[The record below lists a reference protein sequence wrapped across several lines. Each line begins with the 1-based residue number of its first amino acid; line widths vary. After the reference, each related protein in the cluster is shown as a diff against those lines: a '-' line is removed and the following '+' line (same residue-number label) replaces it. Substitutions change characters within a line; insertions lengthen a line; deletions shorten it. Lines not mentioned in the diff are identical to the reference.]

1 MDSVLFFNGNIIT
14 MEDDKRYAEA
24 VYIENGV
31 IKEVGNL
38 DEVEKNI
45 KKDTKKIDLNG
56 KTLMPG
62 FIDAHSHITAYANT
76 LSIVSL
82 KECISYEDIKR
93 KLEEYIKNKDFENTD
108 EWIVGFGYDN
118 NFLKEKEHPT
128 CKLLDEVSIHY
139 PIVITHVSRTYGSCK
154 F

>member
-154 F
+154 Y

>member
-14 MEDDKRYAEA
+14 MEDDKRYAET

-139 PIVITHVSRTYGSCK
+139 PIVITHVSRTYGSFK
-154 F
+154 Y

>member
-1 MDSVLFFNGNIIT
+1 MNSFLFFNGNIIT
-14 MEDDKRYAEA
+14 MEDDNIYVEA
-24 VYIENGV
+24 IYIEDGI
-31 IKEVGNL
+31 IKKVGNL
-38 DEVEKNI
+38 VDLEKVI
-45 KKDTKKIDLNG
+45 KKDTKKINLNG

-62 FIDAHSHITAYANT
+62 FIDAHSHITAFANT

-82 KECISYEDIKR
+82 KECKSYKDIER
-93 KLEEYIKNKDFENTD
+93 KLEEYIKNKDLKNTD

-118 NFLKEKEHPT
+118 NFLNEKEHPT
-128 CKLLDEVSIHY
+128 CRLLDEISKEY

>member
-45 KKDTKKIDLNG
+45 KKDTKKINLNG

-62 FIDAHSHITAYANT
+62 FIDAHSHITAFANT

>member
-1 MDSVLFFNGNIIT
+1 
-14 MEDDKRYAEA
+14 
-24 VYIENGV
+24 
-31 IKEVGNL
+31 
-38 DEVEKNI
+38 
-45 KKDTKKIDLNG
+45 
-56 KTLMPG
+56 MPG

>member
-45 KKDTKKIDLNG
+45 KKDTKKD
-56 KTLMPG
+56 
-62 FIDAHSHITAYANT
+62 
-76 LSIVSL
+76 
-82 KECISYEDIKR
+82 
-93 KLEEYIKNKDFENTD
+93 
-108 EWIVGFGYDN
+108 
-118 NFLKEKEHPT
+118 
-128 CKLLDEVSIHY
+128 
-139 PIVITHVSRTYGSCK
+139 
-154 F
+154 

>member
-45 KKDTKKIDLNG
+45 KKDTKKINLNG

-76 LSIVSL
+76 VSIVSL

-93 KLEEYIKNKDFENTD
+93 QLEEYIKNKDIENT
-108 EWIVGFGYDN
+108 EECIVGFGYYN